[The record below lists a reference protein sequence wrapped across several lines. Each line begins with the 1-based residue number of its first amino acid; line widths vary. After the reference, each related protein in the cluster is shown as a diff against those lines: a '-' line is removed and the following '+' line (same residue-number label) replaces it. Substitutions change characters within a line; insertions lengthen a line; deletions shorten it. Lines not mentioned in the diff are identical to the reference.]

1 MKLRFASICC
11 FVLSFSLTAY
21 SADLVSADA
30 DGTTTKRA
38 SVGTKAS
45 AGYQTRMLSTEQ
57 EKPISSVT
65 DFSKSRRASMST
77 TSSLP
82 PQPRFEERVWLDLA
96 GVQFDLG
103 KSLGIS
109 KDVIWIQ
116 TKQGAVIRKSLSEL
130 HPADRL
136 HAQDKRQA
144 ILDYRR
150 QKRELKL

>member
-1 MKLRFASICC
+1 
-11 FVLSFSLTAY
+11 
-21 SADLVSADA
+21 
-30 DGTTTKRA
+30 
-38 SVGTKAS
+38 
-45 AGYQTRMLSTEQ
+45 MLSTEQ